1 MIKGYLMKTHLWIYL
16 KYMLSNVLY
25 CGNNDQFYTY
35 LYLTK
40 PIKSCNLLFHLVTVV
55 MRTLNTA
62 KIELLK

>member
-1 MIKGYLMKTHLWIYL
+1 
-16 KYMLSNVLY
+16 MLSNVLY

-55 MRTLNTA
+55 MRTLDTA